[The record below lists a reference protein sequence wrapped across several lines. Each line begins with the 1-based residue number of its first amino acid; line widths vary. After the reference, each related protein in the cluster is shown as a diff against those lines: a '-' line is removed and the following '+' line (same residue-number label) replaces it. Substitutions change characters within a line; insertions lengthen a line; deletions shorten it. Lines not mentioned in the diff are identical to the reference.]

1 MDESRGV
8 FFGGDSE
15 MTKREILLARN
26 ALRALD
32 GAGPAGLGRE
42 ALMEHTGTFAESI
55 VSRVEAQALERLL
68 LGRGWAERW
77 TDSLTGNLRFILTE
91 NGRVAMGAL

>member
-1 MDESRGV
+1 
-8 FFGGDSE
+8 
-15 MTKREILLARN
+15 MTRREIILARN

-42 ALMEHTGTFAESI
+42 TLTEQAGTFAETI
-55 VSRVEAQALERLL
+55 LSRAEAQGLERLL

-77 TDSLTGNLRFILTE
+77 TDALTGNLRFVLTE
-91 NGRVAMGAL
+91 NGRLALGAL

>member
-1 MDESRGV
+1 
-8 FFGGDSE
+8 
-15 MTKREILLARN
+15 MTKREIILARN

-42 ALMEHTGTFAESI
+42 ALTEQAGTFAETI
-55 VSRVEAQALERLL
+55 LSRAEAQGLERLL

-77 TDSLTGNLRFILTE
+77 TDALTGNLRFVLTE
-91 NGRVAMGAL
+91 NGRLALGAL